1 MAETKPLYST
11 CVAVL
16 GFICFVVGATAV
28 GIPMWGYFDTPHGEL
43 LQINYDDHFNLS
55 YESCYKR
62 RATDSARAS
71 VITTRL

>member
-28 GIPMWGYFDTPHGEL
+28 GIPMWGYFDTPHGKFEHL
-43 LQINYDDHFNLS
+43 NLNDAMS
-55 YESCYKR
+55 VKN
-62 RATDSARAS
+62 TARIGALI
-71 VITTRL
+71 V